1 MHQELHI
8 NGDFWLVVR
17 IDLILLVLESVSK
30 FHKIS
35 SRLVSIEESQNNLL
49 STFSRSFE
57 VIFWSALAKPGVA
70 GRWRP
75 SSDDGGPRPSREPWP
90 KQWVTMVSRLHA
102 VSKFSRIWSQMT
114 LTLSITWFAGC
125 NEPVISCH
133 STISILDNRFW
144 TWTKSFFKFSYFE

>member
-1 MHQELHI
+1 MHQALHI

-35 SRLVSIEESQNNLL
+35 SRLVSIKESQNNLL
-49 STFSRSFE
+49 STFSGVIWGHNKVDFTRTMAGNVKITDIMTSNDPHNVGNFLITVRSLGK
-57 VIFWSALAKPGVA
+57 IDLK
-70 GRWRP
+70 
-75 SSDDGGPRPSREPWP
+75 
-90 KQWVTMVSRLHA
+90 L
-102 VSKFSRIWSQMT
+102 T

-144 TWTKSFFKFSYFE
+144 TWTKSFFKFLYFE